1 MLNRQQKAVL
11 PHLCRLIGP
20 PTRDDPPDRDLLERF
35 LGRRDE
41 AAFAGLVRRHGPMV
55 LRVCRGVLRDFH
67 DAEDAFQATFLVLAR
82 RARWVARPEALG
94 GWLYGVAYRVALKA
108 RAAAARRDRHER
120 QAARTAEEPPAGGEG
135 RAELRAVL
143 DEEVNRLPDKYRR
156 PVVLCYFEGRT
167 YQEVARLLGWPAGT
181 ASARL
186 ARAREVLRGRLA
198 RRGMALS
205 PVALAACL
213 AGESAPAA
221 CLLAGRVARAAVL
234 WLADP
239 AAAGVSTRVLALTE
253 GVVKAMLMRKLKGL
267 TGVVL
272 AVGLAVGGA
281 GFLARPGALGPAA
294 GSDGRGEPRAEI
306 AGRSGV
312 DAPAADDQRG
322 RAAAGPSAAPA
333 ADPPARAGAPPRA
346 LAPPAGEGA
355 RPPQTRIGLINM
367 TRVLKGCKKVQASQ
381 ADLRAQAHE
390 SQQKLAALQK
400 QVQEF
405 QARCDD
411 PATPAADR
419 EQLAQ
424 KVRQLRRQIQDEGQ
438 QAQARLS
445 KASGDTV
452 AAAYREVE
460 GAANRVAKQK
470 GLELVLFYTDAVTE
484 EDFYDPGALQRKL
497 SQPGALVPLVAA
509 PGMDITD
516 IVIES
521 LNGAEARPD
530 GPGR

>member
-1 MLNRQQKAVL
+1 MPNSQAKVVL

-20 PTRDDPPDRDLLERF
+20 RPGDDSSDRDLLARF

-55 LRVCRGVLRDFH
+55 LRVCRRVLRH
-67 DAEDAFQATFLVLAR
+67 EQDAEDAFQATFLVLAR
-82 RARWVARPEALG
+82 RARRVARPEALG
-94 GWLYGVAYRVALKA
+94 SWLYGVASRVALKA
-108 RAAAARRDRHER
+108 RSAAARRDRHER
-120 QAARTAEEPPAGGEG
+120 RAARTMDGPPAGGEG

-143 DEEVNRLPDKYRR
+143 DEEVSRLPDKYRR
-156 PVVLCYFEGRT
+156 PVVLCYFEGKT
-167 YQEVARLLGWPAGT
+167 YQEVARVLGWPAGT

-198 RRGMALS
+198 RRGLALS
-205 PVALAACL
+205 AVALAACL

-221 CLLAGRVARAAVL
+221 CLMAGRVARAAVL

-239 AAAGVSTRVLALTE
+239 AAAGVSTRVIALTE
-253 GVVKAMLMRKLKGL
+253 GVVRAMLMRKLKGL
-267 TGVVL
+267 AGVVL

-281 GFLARPGALGPAA
+281 GFLGRPGALAPAA
-294 GSDGRGEPRAEI
+294 GSDGRGVAPAEA
-306 AGRSGV
+306 AGRSGA
-312 DAPAADDQRG
+312 DEPAADDPRS
-322 RAAAGPSAAPA
+322 RAAAGPAAE
-333 ADPPARAGAPPRA
+333 PPGRAGAPPRA
-346 LAPPAGEGA
+346 LAPPTGEGA

-367 TRVLKGCKKVQASQ
+367 ARVLKSYKKLQALQ
-381 ADLRAQAHE
+381 ADWRARAQE
-390 SQQKLAALQK
+390 SQQKVAALREQA
-400 QVQEF
+400 QEF

-411 PATPAADR
+411 PATPAATR
-419 EQLAQ
+419 EQLTQ
-424 KVRQLRRQIQDEGQ
+424 KVRQLNRQVEDERE
-438 QAQARLS
+438 QAQARLG
-445 KASGDTV
+445 KASGEAV

-460 GAANRVAKQK
+460 DAANRVAKLR

-484 EDFYDPGALQRKL
+484 QDFYDPAALQRKL

-516 IVIES
+516 AVIEG
-521 LNGAEARPD
+521 LNGAGARPD